1 VRRLIDAV
9 LYRQAQ
15 WAARNNA
22 IWCDAM
28 ARDLVALADDDGG
41 VRASHL
47 AAAMQSR
54 TAGAG
59 QSHITVAKKD

>member
-9 LYRQAQ
+9 LCRQAQ

-41 VRASHL
+41 VHASHL
-47 AAAMQSR
+47 AAASPLWFISSY
-54 TAGAG
+54 APLLP
-59 QSHITVAKKD
+59 TVHR